1 MENRHNN
8 QKNCTFAT
16 EILALSATMMFTMI
30 VPELHYYHLGDG
42 VTAFSTTR
50 QGGYSQGN
58 YGQFNINCYCG
69 DDKEA
74 IQKNREALCQLL
86 AIADDHL
93 VMPHQVHLTK
103 IAQIDDAFF
112 ALPADE
118 RHQAL
123 EGVDALMT
131 NIEGVCIGVS
141 TADCIPVLLY
151 DPVQRAACAIH
162 AGWRGT
168 VKRITEQ
175 AVAQMTAVYGT
186 RPADIIAQIG
196 PGIHLDSF
204 EVGDE
209 VYEAFQQEGFPMQAI
224 SKKKEK
230 WHIDLPECNRLL
242 LIAKGIPADHIA
254 VSSVCTY
261 QQSDRFFSA
270 RRLGI
275 NSGRIFTSIILRQK

>member
-112 ALPADE
+112 ALPAD
-118 RHQAL
+118 
-123 EGVDALMT
+123 
-131 NIEGVCIGVS
+131 
-141 TADCIPVLLY
+141 
-151 DPVQRAACAIH
+151 
-162 AGWRGT
+162 
-168 VKRITEQ
+168 
-175 AVAQMTAVYGT
+175 
-186 RPADIIAQIG
+186 
-196 PGIHLDSF
+196 
-204 EVGDE
+204 
-209 VYEAFQQEGFPMQAI
+209 
-224 SKKKEK
+224 
-230 WHIDLPECNRLL
+230 
-242 LIAKGIPADHIA
+242 
-254 VSSVCTY
+254 
-261 QQSDRFFSA
+261 
-270 RRLGI
+270 
-275 NSGRIFTSIILRQK
+275 